1 VWRDDTLGGEG
12 NFGGGGGGSGG
23 GGGGGG
29 SEGGSEQELPFGMRV
44 KFNTS

>member
-1 VWRDDTLGGEG
+1 VWRGDTLGGEG

-44 KFNTS
+44 

>member
-1 VWRDDTLGGEG
+1 MWRGDTLGGEG

-44 KFNTS
+44 

>member
-1 VWRDDTLGGEG
+1 VWRGDTLGGEG

-29 SEGGSEQELPFGMRV
+29 SEGGSEQELPSGMRV
-44 KFNTS
+44 